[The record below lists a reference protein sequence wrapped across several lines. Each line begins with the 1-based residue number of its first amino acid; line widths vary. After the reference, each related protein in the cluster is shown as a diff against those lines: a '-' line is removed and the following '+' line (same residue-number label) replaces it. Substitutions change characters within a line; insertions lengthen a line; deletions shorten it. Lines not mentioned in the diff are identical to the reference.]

1 MLCCIVCRYN
11 EMLETELV
19 CVKLR
24 NSCLTPSFIA
34 RDLQGRGLLTRT
46 NTTAGALLRL
56 TQRK

>member
-1 MLCCIVCRYN
+1 
-11 EMLETELV
+11 MLETELV

-34 RDLQGRGLLTRT
+34 RDLQGRGLITLTD
-46 NTTAGALLRL
+46 TTAGPLVRL